1 MDCLVSYF
9 FGGGGGGGGAGLT
22 FVGGAGFTFTPS
34 LKL

>member
-22 FVGGAGFTFTPS
+22 FVGGAGFIFTP
-34 LKL
+34 LTK